1 MASLS
6 NRRLMELSQ
15 VPAAEQDQIFN
26 RFYSRRSQG
35 CSPEK
40 QPELTILAGFPAT
53 GKSTYAGRLKNEKP
67 NTMVIGADDF
77 YPEHPHMFELFE
89 ASPVRLNSKERDCY
103 DNELL
108 DDFVD
113 EGFRKTFA
121 RALHQKY
128 NILLDQQPTESLL
141 DYARIAQEIGYKVRI
156 IYCAAPKREIET
168 NMILRFE
175 KGCENYREAKA
186 GRLPRTGD
194 NVPHSIAQ
202 MRLDPEYMKDAK
214 KLIRQTVACG
224 YETQIINPRQN
235 KILYDSTR
243 SAAPAARIFE
253 EEVYRN
259 LTPEESRR
267 RDISIAKIGS
277 MMDRR
282 GASAYERCLLTALK
296 KPLALKTPIPLPTV
310 RKQQAV
316 RT

>member
-6 NRRLMELSQ
+6 NRRLIELSQ
-15 VPAAEQDQIFN
+15 VPAAEQDRIFI
-26 RFYSRRSQG
+26 RFYNRRSRG

-141 DYARIAQEIGYKVRI
+141 DYARIAQEIGYKIRI

-267 RDISIAKIGS
+267 RDISIAKISS

-296 KPLALKTPIPLPTV
+296 KPLALKTTIPLPTV

-316 RT
+316 RA

>member
-6 NRRLMELSQ
+6 NRRLIELSQ
-15 VPAAEQDQIFN
+15 VSAAEQSQIFN
-26 RFYSRRSQG
+26 RFFNRRSQG

-40 QPELTILAGFPAT
+40 RPVLTILAGFPAT
-53 GKSTYAGRLKNEKP
+53 GKSTYAARLKNEKP

-89 ASPVRLNSKERDCY
+89 ASPVRLNSKELDCY

-108 DDFVD
+108 DDFID

-141 DYARIAQEIGYKVRI
+141 DYARIAQELGYNVRI
-156 IYCAAPKREIET
+156 IFCAAPKREIET
-168 NMILRFE
+168 NMILRYE
-175 KGCENYREAKA
+175 KGWENYREAKA
-186 GRLPRTGD
+186 GRLPRSGD

-202 MRLDPEYMKDAK
+202 MRLDPGYLKDAK
-214 KLIRQTVACG
+214 KLIRQTVASG
-224 YETQIINPRQN
+224 YKTQIMNPRQN
-235 KILYDSTR
+235 KILYDSTK
-243 SAAPAARIFE
+243 SSAPAARVFE
-253 EEVYRN
+253 NEILRN

-267 RDISIAKIGS
+267 RDISIVKIAS
-277 MMDRR
+277 MMNNR

-296 KPLALKTPIPLPTV
+296 KPLPLKMQTPVLSAGKRETV
-310 RKQQAV
+310 RF
-316 RT
+316 